1 METNAAIIT
10 IGGDTVLAALES
22 IEQVDAISTL
32 PPPKKVR
39 EADDTLIKYK
49 ESAFLSDM
57 LSSSKD

>member
-1 METNAAIIT
+1 METNAAIIA
-10 IGGDTVLAALES
+10 IGGDTVLAAPQS
-22 IEQVDAISTL
+22 IEQVDVISTL

-39 EADDTLIKYK
+39 EVEDTLIMYK